1 MQSFGITFLVGHD
14 IAALD
19 ESDTLAMLSRCGRTP
34 KFNLK
39 KKAMLIPTVSGSPL
53 SNKGHQFDKGK

>member
-19 ESDTLAMLSRCGRTP
+19 ESDTLVMLSRCGRTP

-39 KKAMLIPTVSGSPL
+39 KKSNADPYSIRFTVKQQRTPI
-53 SNKGHQFDKGK
+53 